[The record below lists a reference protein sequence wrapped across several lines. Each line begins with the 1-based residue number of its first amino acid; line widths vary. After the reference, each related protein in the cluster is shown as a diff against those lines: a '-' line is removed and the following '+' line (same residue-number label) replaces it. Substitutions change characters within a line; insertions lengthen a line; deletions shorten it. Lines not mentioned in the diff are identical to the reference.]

1 MFWSD
6 GTGNVNVT
14 RSPEGDDVRHQ
25 RQVAAVGK
33 TMFYLVNEIGGT
45 LMVFDVAY
53 ARSGCL
59 EFEKVQTLVPYSGGE
74 MPVGA
79 TPAEIRMVGDNVYVS
94 IRSDGGFGGNDS
106 MVSLD
111 RLPSKGGIVRV
122 RDQSSAFGNVPRTFV
137 VNRAGDLVAIGD
149 QSSSRI
155 AVVRKDPET
164 GELGE
169 EVAGLR
175 VGEKGRPGMAEG
187 LSSVVWEE

>member
-1 MFWSD
+1 M
-6 GTGNVNVT
+6 T
-14 RSPEGDDVRHQ
+14 RGPTEGDVTHQ
-25 RQVAAVGK
+25 RQAAAVGE

-59 EFEKVQTLVPYSGGE
+59 EFQKVQTLVPYSGGD

-79 TPAEIRMVGDNVYVS
+79 TPAEIRMVGNNVYVS
-94 IRSDGGFGGNDS
+94 IRSDGGFEGDDS
-106 MVSLD
+106 MVTLD
-111 RLPSKGGIVRV
+111 RSPSKGIVRV
-122 RDQSSAFGNVPRTFV
+122 RDQSSAFGKVPRTFA

-149 QSSSRI
+149 QSSSRV
-155 AVVRKDPET
+155 AVVRRDPET

-169 EVAGLR
+169 EIAGLR
-175 VGEKGRPGMAEG
+175 VGGKGRPGMAEG